1 MEIAVDSMDVVEF
14 LGSGG
19 SGDGGGGEVVKVPI
33 TVIAAGVANGA
44 LRDREAVKKSVPFW
58 NVPIIQEKVRGVD
71 DHPPEKI
78 VTCRKQIVGQVKNPV
93 WDEEG
98 GKIRAE
104 AWFSDELGSPPELM
118 EFVRGGGKLGVS
130 GAYFH
135 ETVDESG
142 ELDGIEYSRK
152 YYNLVPNNLAIVEY
166 PACPVGTCG
175 INVEHDEV
183 KEVKIMDKEMAIDM
197 EELVSLRT
205 ESATAKV
212 AAAESERIK
221 KELGEK
227 VVAVEAE
234 KAKIA
239 AERDELV
246 AKLAEVTAERDGLK
260 AKVEAAAVEAKKQ
273 EFLSKFPA
281 ENRVAAESELL
292 GVYMEDP
299 AKLIIEHGNRYAELL
314 VSKVPQAAKESAKEF
329 VPEPDVESQEW
340 SAMGFPTEKEIAG
353 MFGVEI

>member
-1 MEIAVDSMDVVEF
+1 MFLEIAVDSMDVVEF
-14 LGSGG
+14 
-19 SGDGGGGEVVKVPI
+19 DGGGNSDGIVKVPI

-44 LRDREAVKKSVPFW
+44 LRDRAAVKKSTPLW
-58 NVPIIQEKVRGVD
+58 DGLPIIRAKVGGID

-130 GAYFH
+130 PAYFH
-135 ETVDESG
+135 ETVGESG
-142 ELDGIEYSRK
+142 ELNGDKYNVK
-152 YYNLVPNNLAIVEY
+152 YYNLVPNNSAIVEY
-166 PACPVGTCG
+166 PACPLGTCG
-175 INVEHDEV
+175 INVEHKETH
-183 KEVKIMDKEMAIDM
+183 EVKIMDKEMAIDM

-273 EFLSKFPA
+273 EFLGKFPA

-299 AKLIIEHGNRYAELL
+299 AKLVIEHGNRYAELL

-340 SAMGFPTEKEIAG
+340 SAMGFPTEKEIAS